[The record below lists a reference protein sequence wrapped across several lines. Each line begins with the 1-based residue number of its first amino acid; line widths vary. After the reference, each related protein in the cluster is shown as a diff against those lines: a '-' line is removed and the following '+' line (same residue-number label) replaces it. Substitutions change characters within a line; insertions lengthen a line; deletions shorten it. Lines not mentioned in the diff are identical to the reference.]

1 MTLSLIVAV
10 SKNGFIGKNGS
21 RWKKFS
27 LEKKKK
33 SILTGKKYFSLDDKV
48 NFHGN
53 NQLSEEIKAKPDDL
67 LDSLVLC
74 WSASRHIQKK
84 GIYLGLKNSSKT
96 FNESESL
103 IHV

>member
-1 MTLSLIVAV
+1 M
-10 SKNGFIGKNGS
+10 
-21 RWKKFS
+21 
-27 LEKKKK
+27 
-33 SILTGKKYFSLDDKV
+33 
-48 NFHGN
+48 
-53 NQLSEEIKAKPDDL
+53 SEEIKAKPDDL

-96 FNESESL
+96 FNESESF